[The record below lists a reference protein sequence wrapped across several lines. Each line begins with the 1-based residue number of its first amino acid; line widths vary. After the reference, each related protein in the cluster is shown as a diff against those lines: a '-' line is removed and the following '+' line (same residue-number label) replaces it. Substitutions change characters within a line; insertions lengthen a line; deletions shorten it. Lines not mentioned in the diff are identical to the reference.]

1 MTDKGEPLQFETAET
16 HAAGGAAACSGCKQ
30 PIASSYF
37 TVGGQVACERC
48 KAEIEL
54 ALQRSPGAGGALT
67 AVVLGSLAGLAG
79 AAVWYG
85 VRAATDYELG
95 IIAIAIGWGVG
106 TAVRHASG
114 GRGGRGYQVL
124 AVALT
129 YFWIA
134 ANYVPDLTASLDE
147 ESETSSEGQT
157 ADSVAAEPA
166 ASAPLIVRVSIAMA
180 VALALPFMMGFENVI
195 GMLII
200 GFGLY
205 QAWQMNKR
213 VAIAVEGPFS
223 LGQGAAAR
231 G

>member
-1 MTDKGEPLQFETAET
+1 MNDESKPLQFETAEMPAT
-16 HAAGGAAACSGCKQ
+16 GAVCSACKQ
-30 PIASSYF
+30 PIVSSYF

-54 ALQRSPGAGGALT
+54 ALQRSPGAGGALQ
-67 AVVLGSLAGLAG
+67 AVLLGSLAGLAG

-134 ANYVPDLTASLDE
+134 ANYVPDLVANIE
-147 ESETSSEGQT
+147 NQA
-157 ADSVAAEPA
+157 ADSAEAEPVAETPLVMKVALA
-166 ASAPLIVRVSIAMA
+166 AVL
-180 VALALPFMMGFENVI
+180 ALALPFMQGFENVI
-195 GMLII
+195 GILII

-205 QAWQMNKR
+205 QAWQMTGR
-213 VAIAVEGPFS
+213 VVVAVEGPFS
-223 LGQGAAAR
+223 VGQGAAA
-231 G
+231 GG

>member
-1 MTDKGEPLQFETAET
+1 MSDESKPLQFETAEM
-16 HAAGGAAACSGCKQ
+16 AATGGAVACSACKQ
-30 PIASSYF
+30 AIASSYF

-54 ALQRSPGAGGALT
+54 ALQRGPGPGGALQ
-67 AVVLGSLAGLAG
+67 AVLFGSLAGFAG

-134 ANYVPDLTASLDE
+134 ANYVPDLVANF
-147 ESETSSEGQT
+147 GNQA
-157 ADSVAAEPA
+157 ADSAEAAPVAE
-166 ASAPLIVRVSIAMA
+166 APLA
-180 VALALPFMMGFENVI
+180 VKVALAAVLALALPFMQGFENVI
-195 GMLII
+195 GILII

-205 QAWQMNKR
+205 QAWQLTGR
-213 VAIAVEGPFS
+213 VVVAIEGPFS
-223 LGQGAAAR
+223 LGPSKAASD
-231 G
+231 

>member
-1 MTDKGEPLQFETAET
+1 MNDESKPLQFETAEMPAT
-16 HAAGGAAACSGCKQ
+16 GAVCSACKQ
-30 PIASSYF
+30 AIASSYF

-54 ALQRSPGAGGALT
+54 ALQRSPGAGGVLR
-67 AVVLGSLAGLAG
+67 AVLLGSLAGLAG

-134 ANYVPDLTASLDE
+134 ANYVPDLVANFGTQA
-147 ESETSSEGQT
+147 
-157 ADSVAAEPA
+157 ADSAEAEPVAETPLAVKIALA
-166 ASAPLIVRVSIAMA
+166 AVL
-180 VALALPFMMGFENVI
+180 ALALPFMQGFENVI
-195 GMLII
+195 GILII

-205 QAWQMNKR
+205 QAWQMTGR
-213 VAIAVEGPFS
+213 VVVAVEGPFS
-223 LGQGAAAR
+223 VGQGAAA
-231 G
+231 GG